1 MAFTWMIIS
10 GRGGRGRRPSALSD
24 RARAGLRPG
33 RTPDTGQFHRARV
46 GPVSDSFDQQCV
58 GTLVL
63 PDGDITFQGLI
74 SVTAAGPGDINVAI
88 TGGTGR
94 YRTAHGFIHAVIT
107 NTTDTNLTVHLIL

>member
-1 MAFTWMIIS
+1 M
-10 GRGGRGRRPSALSD
+10 
-24 RARAGLRPG
+24 
-33 RTPDTGQFHRARV
+33 
-46 GPVSDSFDQQCV
+46 